1 MFHLLPL
8 LKGWEYK
15 THLLWKANV
24 RRGAVPVEMPISEV
38 GWLLG
43 IYMVTNDCYGT
54 MEIQW
59 QGADLQTMNLS
70 VNPEMGAQLGA
81 FQQDPSSWIQLYRRP
96 NPYSTAGL
104 FVAVIFTGGYQGSTL
119 PYVPTVKLRVR
130 LPVESKQMEA
140 LIELT
145 TTNIAIT
152 DKKMFIQSL
161 RRVLDANAS
170 LEIDK
175 ALEVIGRS
183 EPFEEKA
190 KK

>member
-15 THLLWKANV
+15 THLLWKASV
-24 RRGAVPVEMPISEV
+24 KRGAVPVEIPISEI

-43 IYMVTNDCYGT
+43 ISEITGDCYGT
-54 MEIQW
+54 AEIEW
-59 QGADLQTMNLS
+59 QGADLQTLS
-70 VNPEMGAQLGA
+70 LRVNPEALAQLGA
-81 FQQDPSSWIQLYRRP
+81 FQQDPSSWVQLYRRP

-104 FVAVIFTGGYQGSTL
+104 FVVVIFSGGFQGSTL
-119 PYVPTVKLRVR
+119 PYVPTVKLRVS
-130 LPVESKQMEA
+130 LPAESMQTEA
-140 LIELT
+140 FIELT